1 MKVNDILRAK
11 GSDVATIGGEQT
23 VAEALKQIVDRK
35 VGSLVVVGKTGFPEG
50 ILTERDIVRLANDKG
65 EGNWRALPVKQ
76 VMTKNVI
83 IGLPEDDVEYIMK
96 LMTANRF
103 RHVPIMK
110 EGKLAGLISIGD
122 IIKSLLS
129 DFEANNR
136 YLTDYIANKYPC

>member
-11 GSDVATIGGEQT
+11 GSDVATITGEQT
-23 VAEALKQIVDRK
+23 VAEALNQIVDRK
-35 VGSLVVVGKTGFPEG
+35 VGSLVVVDNTGFPEG
-50 ILTERDIVRLANDKG
+50 IVTERDIVRLAKEKG
-65 EGNWRALPVKQ
+65 QGKWRALRVRD
-76 VMTKNVI
+76 VMTKNII

-110 EGKLAGLISIGD
+110 EGKLAGLVSIGD